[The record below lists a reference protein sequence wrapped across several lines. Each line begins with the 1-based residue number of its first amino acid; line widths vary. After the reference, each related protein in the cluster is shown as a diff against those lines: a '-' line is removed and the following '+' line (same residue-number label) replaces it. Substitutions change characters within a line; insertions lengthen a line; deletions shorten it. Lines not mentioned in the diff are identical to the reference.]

1 MKLFNRRTI
10 LLICLAALILSD
22 CASKKQPHTTDAH
35 PLLLTVPIVPVPL
48 VASKQIIEPYEI
60 TQIEPVP
67 AIQNIQPVALKEI
80 WAYVLSGD
88 EASLNRAWP
97 VSDVALFGAG
107 ISSTGKLRGVP
118 DRNAFKNYK
127 GRVHMVIAELSNYAL
142 LHFCLAPDF
151 PIRTKLI
158 EQIVAAAQ
166 QFDGVNIDF
175 ESILTEDTENFL
187 SFLKAVKKG
196 IGNKILSVALPARIK
211 KINEAYDY
219 EKVSAIADRVIIMA
233 YDEHWSGSKPGSV
246 ASLSWCS
253 NVARYALE
261 TIGAKKLVMGIPF
274 YGRAWSEIN
283 PSRAYRYPT
292 VQKLMQDKGV
302 ASINI
307 IDGSNYFEYTETVKV
322 YVYYE
327 DYRSVHRRAD
337 MYAGMG
343 IHQISFWRVGQEDTE
358 IWKHLSLSASPK

>member
-1 MKLFNRRTI
+1 
-10 LLICLAALILSD
+10 
-22 CASKKQPHTTDAH
+22 
-35 PLLLTVPIVPVPL
+35 
-48 VASKQIIEPYEI
+48 
-60 TQIEPVP
+60 
-67 AIQNIQPVALKEI
+67 
-80 WAYVLSGD
+80 
-88 EASLNRAWP
+88 
-97 VSDVALFGAG
+97 
-107 ISSTGKLRGVP
+107 
-118 DRNAFKNYK
+118 
-127 GRVHMVIAELSNYAL
+127 
-142 LHFCLAPDF
+142 
-151 PIRTKLI
+151 
-158 EQIVAAAQ
+158 
-166 QFDGVNIDF
+166 
-175 ESILTEDTENFL
+175 
-187 SFLKAVKKG
+187 
-196 IGNKILSVALPARIK
+196 
-211 KINEAYDY
+211 
-219 EKVSAIADRVIIMA
+219 MA

-343 IHQISFWRVGQEDTE
+343 IHQI
-358 IWKHLSLSASPK
+358 